1 MNKFKFVWQYLSTT
15 LPVFKKALGVTDYRV
30 YRAFITQIG
39 SDDPVAIVIENT
51 LGMDVTFEYS
61 DTGVFYAYTGEVL
74 FDDSTT
80 TISGKPVTVTMTP
93 SSVEFGIGNIAT
105 LSSYP
110 IYSYVIQMTSA
121 MNGVR
126 ADGIIGADG
135 LGCVLEIKVYN

>member
-15 LPVFKKALGVTDYRV
+15 LPVFKKALGITDYRV
-30 YRAFITQIG
+30 YRAFITQLG

-61 DTGVFYAYTGEVL
+61 DTGVFYAYTSEVL
-74 FDDSTT
+74 FDGPT
-80 TISGKPVTVTMTP
+80 TILNGKPVTVTMTP
-93 SSVEFGIGNIAT
+93 SSVEFGIGNIVT

-110 IYSYVIQMTSA
+110 IYSYVIQMTST

-126 ADGIIGADG
+126 TNNIIGGDG
-135 LGCVLEIKVYN
+135 LGCMLEIKVYN